1 MEGLV
6 ILAAEAGPEG
16 RLRMGS
22 LRSVALTKRRKSAK
36 GGTESQSS
44 ARCSSQARLPPGP
57 WRHGHWVQCHWE
69 LTQCLSESS
78 EMNPKGIPPQSP
90 GSSRELPW
98 EKRVVSANGVVVRW
112 RREGTTTDSDIWHV
126 L

>member
-1 MEGLV
+1 MEGLLL
-6 ILAAEAGPEG
+6 LAVEAGPEG

-90 GSSRELPW
+90 GCEPRATLG
-98 EKRVVSANGVVVRW
+98 KAGGVGQRGCGPMAE
-112 RREGTTTDSDIWHV
+112 RGHNYR
-126 L
+126 